1 MGQCCCRLSVTVSHI
16 WFTRIHRVSN
26 MQILCINIMYIIPL
40 NVSVLAL
47 MDVLWRTQTHRFDVY
62 FTFLVESTCVFL
74 FTAATVSLMMETQL
88 YNHVSL
94 HLRTHDHLW
103 IHFHLISRMLRKR
116 LQGETIELFVNKWK
130 LKNTLLGSWNNRVV
144 IQLMIVN
151 DNQLLRISIQMQC
164 VIFIFIYTS
173 VVFESCWV
181 CILLSV
187 RLQRI
192 IDPLSISRTERQI
205 NTHIVRNTRL

>member
-1 MGQCCCRLSVTVSHI
+1 MYQHHVYYSLKCVSAGFDGRTLEDADAQIWCLFHVFGQVH
-16 WFTRIHRVSN
+16 
-26 MQILCINIMYIIPL
+26 LC
-40 NVSVLAL
+40 VSVYSSYS
-47 MDVLWRTQTHRFDVY
+47 F
-62 FTFLVESTCVFL
+62 S
-74 FTAATVSLMMETQL
+74 QL

-103 IHFHLISRMLRKR
+103 IHFHLISRMVRKR

-205 NTHIVRNTRL
+205 NTHIVRNTRNENLQPAKGFLSVRLKGKLLWTGAGTEWSVRW